1 MFRIGGS
8 AGSGITSGLAPRQG
22 YAEAG
27 MAQDYEEKL
36 RMLRGITMP
45 PDTSL
50 SNFLID
56 FGLDIASRPPSGNI
70 ISTAAESAK
79 KPFERFQTAQ
89 AQRGQF
95 GTKLGL
101 SAATSAMTHS
111 DKMKQIA
118 AAAQY
123 KNVDTALDDLTAYYL
138 DEYKDYYVAK
148 NRAKFDLNLRAD
160 IARTFGDSQVG
171 GIIDQ
176 DALSTEALTKKWM
189 KKNGGKINMVF
200 YDINDGQ
207 IKKLVQQPGTGTLGF
222 EVIHPSVLTGAAVD
236 TSEQVQEQKVVST
249 GLSDAQAQVEA
260 EKRGLTLITRP
271 DDAPRGWL
279 GSEKRKNPNVIT
291 KEQLEEIIRQEE
303 FSTATEHLKDKELR

>member
-1 MFRIGGS
+1 MFRIGGPVNE
-8 AGSGITSGLAPRQG
+8 GITSGLAPRQG
-22 YAEAG
+22 YKDSG
-27 MAQDYEEKL
+27 MVTDYEEKL
-36 RMLRGITMP
+36 RMLRGVTMP
-45 PDTSL
+45 PDRSR
-50 SNFLID
+50 SDFMID
-56 FGLDIASRPPSGNI
+56 WGLGMVSGTPRGNI
-70 ISTAAESAK
+70 LSTAAEQAK
-79 KPFERFQTAQ
+79 EPFQRYKESQ
-89 AQRGQF
+89 ARRAEM

-101 SAATSAMTHS
+101 SAATSAMSQS

-118 AAAQY
+118 AAAKY

-222 EVIHPSVLTGAAVD
+222 EVINPSILTGAAVD

-249 GLSDAQAQVEA
+249 GLSDAQAQTEA
-260 EKRGLTLITRP
+260 EKRGLILITRP
-271 DDAPRGWL
+271 EGAPRGWL